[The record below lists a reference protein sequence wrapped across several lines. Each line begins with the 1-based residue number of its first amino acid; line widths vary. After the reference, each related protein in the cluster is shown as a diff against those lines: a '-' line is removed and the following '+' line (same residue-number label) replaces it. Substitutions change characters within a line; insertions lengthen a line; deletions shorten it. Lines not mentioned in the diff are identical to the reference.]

1 MYNIGFTGGVEL
13 TERTVRI
20 GEAFGLGLDWRRH
33 LLHHDFE
40 LRLEEGDV
48 VYITGDSG
56 SGKSVLLRALREDHV
71 VVMRE
76 LPEPADV
83 ALLDAVGSSFREA
96 MGLLGRVG
104 LNDAYLFLRR
114 YEELSEGQRYRFSL
128 TRMIQTLS
136 VLNQTKA
143 YLHWSRKT

>member
-1 MYNIGFTGGVEL
+1 M
-13 TERTVRI
+13 
-20 GEAFGLGLDWRRH
+20 
-33 LLHHDFE
+33 
-40 LRLEEGDV
+40 

-56 SGKSVLLRALREDHV
+56 LGKSVLLRALREDHV

-128 TRMIQTLS
+128 TRMLQTLS